1 MGRWQPWLL
10 SGLALVCA
18 LAALSVAAEE
28 TWKAGHPHIADLI
41 GVSRL
46 ALYWLW
52 FVPAWKILRS
62 AKGRLLVHA
71 ARTTLAAGLVVTVLT

>member
-1 MGRWQPWLL
+1 MWRLRPWLL

-18 LAALSVAAEE
+18 LAALSAAAEA
-28 TWKAGHPHIADLI
+28 TWKAGHPHFADLI

-52 FVPAWKILRS
+52 CVPAWKFLRNTERR
-62 AKGRLLVHA
+62 RLAQLGQGS
-71 ARTTLAAGLVVTVLT
+71 LAAGLVIAVLT